1 MKKLTNM
8 YYWKCVIVYTV
19 ASNKPIQR
27 EDFEMKKLLVLLV
40 VGLLAVTSLTGC
52 AAPKTYKFGTGSY
65 TTVSGKAAVA
75 ASTGVDAAD
84 GQVQVTTVYAA
95 VLLDDAG
102 KIVYVDIDAAQ
113 NKGTFDATGA
123 VVKAEAAPTKQE
135 KGNDYG
141 MKGASAI
148 GKEWFEQIEAL
159 KAYFVGK
166 TIEEIKAIEV
176 YEKDASH
183 KAVPA
188 GEDLKTSVSIS
199 IEGYVAAVEKAVAN
213 AVEVKGVAKVG
224 VGSVASVSG
233 KAAVAAA
240 EGVDAAAGQIQTNVT
255 FTGVAFDKDGKV
267 LVALL
272 DVAQNKGT
280 FDATGAIVKAEAA
293 PTKQEKGAD
302 YGMKGASAIGKEWN
316 EQANALTA
324 YFVGKTAD
332 EVAAI
337 AIDAEGVTTVE
348 DLKTSVSVGIDEYLA
363 SFAKAVA
370 NAVEVK

>member
-1 MKKLTNM
+1 
-8 YYWKCVIVYTV
+8 
-19 ASNKPIQR
+19 
-27 EDFEMKKLLVLLV
+27 MKKLLVLLV

-65 TTVSGKAAVA
+65 TTVSAKPAVA

-233 KAAVAAA
+233 KAAVAAVEA
-240 EGVDAAAGQIQTNVT
+240 TKDAAAVEAAPGRIQTNVT

-272 DVAQNKGT
+272 DVAQNQGT

-302 YGMKGASAIGKEWN
+302 YGMKGASTIGKEWF

>member
-1 MKKLTNM
+1 
-8 YYWKCVIVYTV
+8 
-19 ASNKPIQR
+19 
-27 EDFEMKKLLVLLV
+27 MKKLLVLLV

-52 AAPKTYKFGTGSY
+52 AAPKTYKFGTGSS
-65 TTVSGKAAVA
+65 TTVSAKAAVA
-75 ASTGVDAAD
+75 AVAATKD
-84 GQVQVTTVYAA
+84 TAAVEAAPGQVEVTSVYAA

-102 KIVYVDIDAAQ
+102 KIVYVDIDSAQ
-113 NKGTFDATGA
+113 NKGTFDAAGA
-123 VVKAEAAPTKQE
+123 VVKAEAAPTKTE
-135 KGNDYG
+135 KAGDYG

-148 GKEWFEQIEAL
+148 GKEWFEQMAAL
-159 KAYFVGK
+159 EQYFVGK
-166 TIEEIKAIEV
+166 TLEDIKAIEV
-176 YEKDASH
+176 YEKDASN

-199 IEGYVAAVEKAVAN
+199 IEGYVAAVEKAIAN

-233 KAAVAAA
+233 KNAVAAST
-240 EGVDAAAGQIQTNVT
+240 GVEAAPGRIETNVT

-267 LVALL
+267 LVAFL
-272 DVAQNKGT
+272 DVAQNQGT

-337 AIDAEGVTTVE
+337 AVDAEGVVTVE

>member
-1 MKKLTNM
+1 
-8 YYWKCVIVYTV
+8 
-19 ASNKPIQR
+19 
-27 EDFEMKKLLVLLV
+27 MKKLLVLLV

-65 TTVSGKAAVA
+65 TTVSGRAAVA
-75 ASTGVDAAD
+75 AVEATKDAAAVEAAD
-84 GQVQVTTVYAA
+84 GRVQVTSVYAA

-113 NKGTFDATGA
+113 NQGTFDATGA

-135 KGNDYG
+135 KGADYG
-141 MKGASAI
+141 MAGASAI
-148 GKEWFEQIEAL
+148 GKEWFEQMAAL
-159 KAYFVGK
+159 EAYFVGK
-166 TIEEIKAIEV
+166 TIEEIKAIPVNETFNPTG
-176 YEKDASH
+176 D
-183 KAVPA
+183 
-188 GEDLKTSVSIS
+188 DLKASVSIK
-199 IEGYVAAVEKAVAN
+199 IDPYLAAVEKAVAN

-233 KAAVAAA
+233 RAATA
-240 EGVDAAAGQIQTNVT
+240 DAAGRIQTNVT

-272 DVAQNKGT
+272 DVAQNQGT
-280 FDATGAIVKAEAA
+280 FDAAGAIVKAEAA

-302 YGMKGASAIGKEWN
+302 YGMIKNSAIGKEWF

-324 YFVGKTAD
+324 YFVGKTAS

-337 AIDAEGVTTVE
+337 AIDAEGVATAE

>member
-1 MKKLTNM
+1 
-8 YYWKCVIVYTV
+8 
-19 ASNKPIQR
+19 
-27 EDFEMKKLLVLLV
+27 MKKLLVLLV

-52 AAPKTYKFGTGSY
+52 AAPKTYKFGTGSS
-65 TTVSGKAAVA
+65 TTVSAKAAVA
-75 ASTGVDAAD
+75 AVAATKD
-84 GQVQVTTVYAA
+84 TAAVEAAPGQVQVTSVYAA

-102 KIVYVDIDAAQ
+102 KIVYVDIDCAQ
-113 NKGTFDATGA
+113 NKGTFDAAGA
-123 VVKAEAAPTKQE
+123 VVKAEAAPTKTE
-135 KGNDYG
+135 KAGDYG

-148 GKEWFEQIEAL
+148 GKEWFEQMAAL
-159 KAYFVGK
+159 EQYFVGK
-166 TIEEIKAIEV
+166 TLEDIKAIEV
-176 YEKDASH
+176 YEKDASQ

-199 IEGYVAAVEKAVAN
+199 IEGYVAAVEKAIAN

-233 KAAVAAA
+233 KNAVAAST
-240 EGVDAAAGQIQTNVT
+240 GVEAAPGRIETNVT

-272 DVAQNKGT
+272 DDAQNQGT

-337 AIDAEGVTTVE
+337 AVDAEGVTTVE

>member
-1 MKKLTNM
+1 
-8 YYWKCVIVYTV
+8 
-19 ASNKPIQR
+19 
-27 EDFEMKKLLVLLV
+27 MKKLLVLLV

-65 TTVSGKAAVA
+65 TTVSGRAAVA
-75 ASTGVDAAD
+75 AVEATKDAAAVEAAD
-84 GQVQVTTVYAA
+84 GRVQVTTVYAA

-102 KIVYVDIDAAQ
+102 KVVYVDIDSAQ
-113 NKGTFDATGA
+113 NQGTFDATGA
-123 VVKAEAAPTKQE
+123 VVKAEAAPTKTE
-135 KGNDYG
+135 KGADYG
-141 MKGASAI
+141 MTSASAI
-148 GKEWFEQIEAL
+148 GKEWFEQMAAL
-159 KAYFVGK
+159 EAYFVGK
-166 TIEEIKAIEV
+166 TLEEIKAIPVNETFNPTG
-176 YEKDASH
+176 D
-183 KAVPA
+183 
-188 GEDLKTSVSIS
+188 DLKASVSIK
-199 IEGYVAAVEKAVAN
+199 IDPYLAAVEKAVAN

-233 KAAVAAA
+233 RAAVAAVEA
-240 EGVDAAAGQIQTNVT
+240 TKDAAAVEAAPGRIQTNVT

-267 LVALL
+267 LVAFL
-272 DVAQNKGT
+272 DVAQNQGT
-280 FDATGAIVKAEAA
+280 FDAAGAIVKAEPA

-302 YGMKGASAIGKEWN
+302 YGMIKNSAIGKEWF
-316 EQANALTA
+316 EQANALTT

>member
-1 MKKLTNM
+1 
-8 YYWKCVIVYTV
+8 
-19 ASNKPIQR
+19 
-27 EDFEMKKLLVLLV
+27 MKKLLVLLV

-65 TTVSGKAAVA
+65 TTVSAKPAVA
-75 ASTGVDAAD
+75 AAEATKDAAAVEAAD
-84 GQVQVTTVYAA
+84 GRVQVTSVYAA

-113 NKGTFDATGA
+113 NQGTFDATGA
-123 VVKAEAAPTKQE
+123 VVKAEAAPTKTE
-135 KGNDYG
+135 KGDDYG
-141 MKGASAI
+141 MKGNSEI
-148 GKEWFEQIEAL
+148 GKEWFEQMAAL
-159 KAYFVGK
+159 EAYFVGK
-166 TIEEIKAIEV
+166 TLDEIKAIET

-233 KAAVAAA
+233 KAAVAAVEA
-240 EGVDAAAGQIQTNVT
+240 TKDAAAVEAAPGRIQTNVT

-272 DVAQNKGT
+272 DVAQNQGT

>member
-1 MKKLTNM
+1 
-8 YYWKCVIVYTV
+8 
-19 ASNKPIQR
+19 
-27 EDFEMKKLLVLLV
+27 MKKLLVLLV

-52 AAPKTYKFGTGSY
+52 AAPKTYKFGTGSS
-65 TTVSGKAAVA
+65 TTVSAKAAVA
-75 ASTGVDAAD
+75 AVAATKD
-84 GQVQVTTVYAA
+84 TAAVEAAPGQVQVTSVYAA

-102 KIVYVDIDAAQ
+102 KIVYVDIDSAE
-113 NKGTFDATGA
+113 NKGTFDAAGA
-123 VVKAEAAPTKQE
+123 VVKAEAAPTKTE
-135 KGNDYG
+135 KAGDYG

-148 GKEWFEQIEAL
+148 GKEWFEQMAAL
-159 KAYFVGK
+159 EAYFVGK
-166 TIEEIKAIEV
+166 TLDEIKAIPVNETFNPTG
-176 YEKDASH
+176 D
-183 KAVPA
+183 
-188 GEDLKTSVSIS
+188 DLKASVSIK
-199 IEGYVAAVEKAVAN
+199 IDPYLAAVEKAVAN

-233 KAAVAAA
+233 KDAVAAVEA
-240 EGVDAAAGQIQTNVT
+240 TKDAAAVEAAPGRIQTNVT

-267 LVALL
+267 LVAFL
-272 DVAQNKGT
+272 DVAQNQGT

-302 YGMKGASAIGKEWN
+302 YGMKGNSAIGKEWF
-316 EQANALTA
+316 EQANALTT
-324 YFVGKTAD
+324 YFVGKTAE

>member
-1 MKKLTNM
+1 
-8 YYWKCVIVYTV
+8 
-19 ASNKPIQR
+19 
-27 EDFEMKKLLVLLV
+27 
-40 VGLLAVTSLTGC
+40 
-52 AAPKTYKFGTGSY
+52 
-65 TTVSGKAAVA
+65 
-75 ASTGVDAAD
+75 
-84 GQVQVTTVYAA
+84 
-95 VLLDDAG
+95 
-102 KIVYVDIDAAQ
+102 
-113 NKGTFDATGA
+113 
-123 VVKAEAAPTKQE
+123 
-135 KGNDYG
+135 

-337 AIDAEGVTTVE
+337 AVDAEGVVTVE

>member
-1 MKKLTNM
+1 
-8 YYWKCVIVYTV
+8 
-19 ASNKPIQR
+19 
-27 EDFEMKKLLVLLV
+27 MKKLLVLLV

-65 TTVSGKAAVA
+65 TTVSGRAAVA
-75 ASTGVDAAD
+75 AVEATKDAAAVEAAD
-84 GQVQVTTVYAA
+84 GRVQVTTVYAA

-102 KIVYVDIDAAQ
+102 KVVYVDIDSAQ
-113 NKGTFDATGA
+113 NQGTFDATGA
-123 VVKAEAAPTKQE
+123 VVKAEAAPTKTE
-135 KGNDYG
+135 KGADYG
-141 MKGASAI
+141 MASASAI
-148 GKEWFEQIEAL
+148 GKEWFEQMAAL
-159 KAYFVGK
+159 EAYFVGK
-166 TIEEIKAIEV
+166 TLEEIKAIPVNETFNPTG
-176 YEKDASH
+176 D
-183 KAVPA
+183 
-188 GEDLKTSVSIS
+188 DLKASVSIK
-199 IEGYVAAVEKAVAN
+199 IDPYLAAVEKAVAN

-233 KAAVAAA
+233 RAAVAAVEA
-240 EGVDAAAGQIQTNVT
+240 TKDAAAVEAAPGRIQTNVT

-267 LVALL
+267 LVAFL
-272 DVAQNKGT
+272 DVAQNQGT
-280 FDATGAIVKAEAA
+280 FDAAGAIVKAEPA

-302 YGMKGASAIGKEWN
+302 YGMIKNSAIGKEWF
-316 EQANALTA
+316 EQANALTT

>member
-1 MKKLTNM
+1 
-8 YYWKCVIVYTV
+8 
-19 ASNKPIQR
+19 
-27 EDFEMKKLLVLLV
+27 MKKLLVLLV

-52 AAPKTYKFGTGSY
+52 AAPKTYKFGTGSF
-65 TTVSGKAAVA
+65 TEVSGRAAVA
-75 ASTGVDAAD
+75 AVEATKDAAAVEAVA
-84 GQVQVTTVYAA
+84 GRVRVTSTYAA

-102 KIVYVDIDAAQ
+102 KIVYVDIDSAQ
-113 NKGTFDATGA
+113 NEGTFDAMGA
-123 VVKAEAAPTKQE
+123 VVKAEAAPTKTE
-135 KGNDYG
+135 KGADYG
-141 MKGASAI
+141 MVGNSAI
-148 GKEWFEQIEAL
+148 GKEWFEQIAALEAYL
-159 KAYFVGK
+159 VGK
-166 TIEEIKAIEV
+166 TLEEVKAIEV
-176 YEKDASH
+176 DEE
-183 KAVPA
+183 AVPT
-188 GEDLKTSVSIS
+188 GEDLKASVSVGIDAY
-199 IEGYVAAVEKAVAN
+199 IAAVEKAIAN

-233 KAAVAAA
+233 RAAVAAA
-240 EGVDAAAGQIQTNVT
+240 EATATTAAVEAAPGRIQTNVT

-272 DVAQNKGT
+272 DVAQNNGT
-280 FDATGAIVKAEAA
+280 FDTTGAIVKAEAA

-302 YGMKGASAIGKEWN
+302 YGMVKASAIGKEWF

>member
-1 MKKLTNM
+1 
-8 YYWKCVIVYTV
+8 
-19 ASNKPIQR
+19 
-27 EDFEMKKLLVLLV
+27 MKKLLVLLV

-52 AAPKTYKFGTGSY
+52 AAPKTYKFGTGSS
-65 TTVSGKAAVA
+65 TTVSAKAAVA
-75 ASTGVDAAD
+75 AVAATKD
-84 GQVQVTTVYAA
+84 TAAVEAAPGQVEVTSVYAA

-102 KIVYVDIDAAQ
+102 KIVYVDIDSAQ
-113 NKGTFDATGA
+113 NKGTFDAAGA
-123 VVKAEAAPTKQE
+123 VVKAEAAPTKTE
-135 KGNDYG
+135 KAGDYG

-148 GKEWFEQIEAL
+148 GKEWFEQMAAL
-159 KAYFVGK
+159 EQYFVGK
-166 TIEEIKAIEV
+166 TLEDIKAIEV
-176 YEKDASH
+176 YEKDASL

-199 IEGYVAAVEKAVAN
+199 IEGYVAAVEKAIAN

-233 KAAVAAA
+233 KNAVAAST
-240 EGVDAAAGQIQTNVT
+240 GVEAAPGRIETNVT

-272 DVAQNKGT
+272 DVAQNQGT
-280 FDATGAIVKAEAA
+280 FDATGAVVKAEAA

-302 YGMKGASAIGKEWN
+302 YGMVKASAIGKEWF

-332 EVAAI
+332 EVKAI
-337 AIDAEGVTTVE
+337 AVDAEGVTTVE

>member
-1 MKKLTNM
+1 
-8 YYWKCVIVYTV
+8 
-19 ASNKPIQR
+19 
-27 EDFEMKKLLVLLV
+27 MKKLLVLLV

-52 AAPKTYKFGTGSY
+52 AAPKTYKFGTGSS
-65 TTVSGKAAVA
+65 TTVSAKAAVA
-75 ASTGVDAAD
+75 AVAATKD
-84 GQVQVTTVYAA
+84 TAAVEAAPGQVEVTSVYAA

-102 KIVYVDIDAAQ
+102 KIVYVDIDSAQ
-113 NKGTFDATGA
+113 NKGTFDAAGA
-123 VVKAEAAPTKQE
+123 VVKAEAAPTKTE
-135 KGNDYG
+135 KAGDYG

-148 GKEWFEQIEAL
+148 GKEWFEQMAAL
-159 KAYFVGK
+159 EQYFVGK
-166 TIEEIKAIEV
+166 TLEDIKAIEV
-176 YEKDASH
+176 YEKDASN

-199 IEGYVAAVEKAVAN
+199 IEGYVAAVEKAIAN

-233 KAAVAAA
+233 KNAVAAST
-240 EGVDAAAGQIQTNVT
+240 GVEAAPGRIETNVT

-272 DVAQNKGT
+272 DDAQNQGT
-280 FDATGAIVKAEAA
+280 FDATGAVVKAEAA

-302 YGMKGASAIGKEWN
+302 YGMVKASAIGKEWF

-332 EVAAI
+332 EIKAI
-337 AIDAEGVTTVE
+337 AVDAEGVTTVE

>member
-1 MKKLTNM
+1 
-8 YYWKCVIVYTV
+8 
-19 ASNKPIQR
+19 
-27 EDFEMKKLLVLLV
+27 MKKLLVLLV

-233 KAAVAAA
+233 KAAVAAVEA
-240 EGVDAAAGQIQTNVT
+240 TKDAAAVEAAPGRIQTNVT

-272 DVAQNKGT
+272 DVAQNQGT

-337 AIDAEGVTTVE
+337 AVDAEGVVTVE

>member
-1 MKKLTNM
+1 
-8 YYWKCVIVYTV
+8 
-19 ASNKPIQR
+19 
-27 EDFEMKKLLVLLV
+27 MKKLLVLLV

-65 TTVSGKAAVA
+65 TTVSAKPAVA
-75 ASTGVDAAD
+75 AAEATKDAAAVEAAD
-84 GQVQVTTVYAA
+84 GRVQVTTVYAA

-113 NKGTFDATGA
+113 NQGTFDATGA
-123 VVKAEAAPTKQE
+123 VVKAEAAPTITE
-135 KGNDYG
+135 KGADYG
-141 MKGASAI
+141 MASASAI
-148 GKEWFEQIEAL
+148 GKEWFEQMAAL
-159 KAYFVGK
+159 EAYFVGK
-166 TIEEIKAIEV
+166 TLEEIKAIPVNETFNPTG
-176 YEKDASH
+176 D
-183 KAVPA
+183 
-188 GEDLKTSVSIS
+188 DLKASVSIK
-199 IEGYVAAVEKAVAN
+199 IDPYLAAVEKAVAN

-233 KAAVAAA
+233 RDAVAAVEA
-240 EGVDAAAGQIQTNVT
+240 TKDAAAVEAAPGRIETNVT

-337 AIDAEGVTTVE
+337 AVDAEGVVTVE

>member
-1 MKKLTNM
+1 
-8 YYWKCVIVYTV
+8 
-19 ASNKPIQR
+19 
-27 EDFEMKKLLVLLV
+27 MKKLLVLLV

-52 AAPKTYKFGTGSY
+52 AAPKTYKFGTGSF

-75 ASTGVDAAD
+75 AAEAVPATKTTAEVPAVEAAP
-84 GQVQVTTVYAA
+84 GRVQVTSTYAA

-102 KIVYVDIDAAQ
+102 KIVYVDIDSTQ
-113 NKGTFDATGA
+113 NQGTFDAMGA
-123 VVKAEAAPTKQE
+123 VVKAEAAPTKTE
-135 KGNDYG
+135 KGADYG
-141 MKGASAI
+141 MVGNSAI
-148 GKEWFEQIEAL
+148 GKEWFEQIAAL
-159 KAYFVGK
+159 ETYLVGK
-166 TIEEIKAIEV
+166 TLEEVKAIEV
-176 YEKDASH
+176 DEEF
-183 KAVPA
+183 VPT
-188 GEDLKTSVSIS
+188 GEDLKASVSVGIDAY
-199 IEGYVAAVEKAVAN
+199 IAAVEKAVAN

-240 EGVDAAAGQIQTNVT
+240 EATATTAAVEAAPGRIQTNVT

-272 DVAQNKGT
+272 DVAENQGT

-302 YGMKGASAIGKEWN
+302 YGMIKASTIGKEWF

>member
-1 MKKLTNM
+1 
-8 YYWKCVIVYTV
+8 
-19 ASNKPIQR
+19 
-27 EDFEMKKLLVLLV
+27 MKKLLVLLV

-52 AAPKTYKFGTGSY
+52 AAPKTYKFGTGSS
-65 TTVSGKAAVA
+65 TTVSAKAAVA
-75 ASTGVDAAD
+75 AVAATKD
-84 GQVQVTTVYAA
+84 TAAVEAAPGQVEVTSVYAA

-102 KIVYVDIDAAQ
+102 KIVYVDIDSAQ
-113 NKGTFDATGA
+113 NKGTFDAAGA
-123 VVKAEAAPTKQE
+123 VVKAEAAPTKTE
-135 KGNDYG
+135 KAGDYG

-148 GKEWFEQIEAL
+148 GKEWFEQMAAL
-159 KAYFVGK
+159 EQYFVGK
-166 TIEEIKAIEV
+166 TLEDIKAIEV
-176 YEKDASH
+176 YEKDASN

-199 IEGYVAAVEKAVAN
+199 IEGYVAAVEKAIAN

-233 KAAVAAA
+233 KNAVAAST
-240 EGVDAAAGQIQTNVT
+240 GVEAAPGRIETNVT

-272 DVAQNKGT
+272 DDAQNQGT
-280 FDATGAIVKAEAA
+280 FDATGAVVKAEAA

-302 YGMKGASAIGKEWN
+302 YGMVKASAIGKEWF

-332 EVAAI
+332 EVKAI
-337 AIDAEGVTTVE
+337 AVDAEGVTTVE

-370 NAVEVK
+370 NAVEIK

>member
-1 MKKLTNM
+1 
-8 YYWKCVIVYTV
+8 
-19 ASNKPIQR
+19 
-27 EDFEMKKLLVLLV
+27 MKKLLVLLV

-65 TTVSGKAAVA
+65 TTVSAKPAVA

-123 VVKAEAAPTKQE
+123 V
-135 KGNDYG
+135 
-141 MKGASAI
+141 
-148 GKEWFEQIEAL
+148 
-159 KAYFVGK
+159 
-166 TIEEIKAIEV
+166 
-176 YEKDASH
+176 
-183 KAVPA
+183 
-188 GEDLKTSVSIS
+188 
-199 IEGYVAAVEKAVAN
+199 
-213 AVEVKGVAKVG
+213 
-224 VGSVASVSG
+224 
-233 KAAVAAA
+233 
-240 EGVDAAAGQIQTNVT
+240 
-255 FTGVAFDKDGKV
+255 
-267 LVALL
+267 
-272 DVAQNKGT
+272 
-280 FDATGAIVKAEAA
+280 VKAEAA

>member
-1 MKKLTNM
+1 
-8 YYWKCVIVYTV
+8 
-19 ASNKPIQR
+19 
-27 EDFEMKKLLVLLV
+27 MKKLLVLLV

-52 AAPKTYKFGTGSY
+52 AAPKTYKFGTGSS
-65 TTVSGKAAVA
+65 TTVSAKAAVA
-75 ASTGVDAAD
+75 AVAATKD
-84 GQVQVTTVYAA
+84 TAAVEAAPGQVQVTSVYAA

-102 KIVYVDIDAAQ
+102 KIVYVDIDCAQ
-113 NKGTFDATGA
+113 NKGTFDAAGA
-123 VVKAEAAPTKQE
+123 VVKAEAAPTKTE
-135 KGNDYG
+135 KAGDYG

-148 GKEWFEQIEAL
+148 GKEWFEQMAAL
-159 KAYFVGK
+159 EQYFVGK
-166 TIEEIKAIEV
+166 TLEDIKAIEV
-176 YEKDASH
+176 YEKDASQ

-199 IEGYVAAVEKAVAN
+199 IEGYVAAVEKAIAN

-233 KAAVAAA
+233 KNAVAAST
-240 EGVDAAAGQIQTNVT
+240 GVEAAPGRIETNVT

-272 DVAQNKGT
+272 DDAQNQGT
-280 FDATGAIVKAEAA
+280 FDATGAVVKAEAA

-302 YGMKGASAIGKEWN
+302 YGMVKASAIGKEWF

-332 EVAAI
+332 EVKAI
-337 AIDAEGVTTVE
+337 AVDAEGVTTVE